1 MCERIDD
8 TGDTAIKMS
17 TDRELFFHCFFS
29 IFCVHLAPDDVYIIS
44 ECISLSVN
52 INQHSFT
59 RINNVNGVNY
69 LKQCFHLL
77 KLIQV
82 C

>member
-1 MCERIDD
+1 MGGQPPWRVAGKERQRRSISFRSECRMCERIDD

-52 INQHSFT
+52 IN
-59 RINNVNGVNY
+59 
-69 LKQCFHLL
+69 
-77 KLIQV
+77 
-82 C
+82 